1 MTRTA
6 KKSRRKR
13 LGVPRGSAAPP
24 RRPRGR
30 LNPLQRLILTL
41 GRTLVGVLPRSR
53 RVRAA
58 NDPKA

>member
-1 MTRTA
+1 MSRTA
-6 KKSRRKR
+6 KKPRHKRRAA
-13 LGVPRGSAAPP
+13 LRGGASPL
-24 RRPRGR
+24 RRPI
-30 LNPLQRLILTL
+30 NPLQRLILTL

>member
-1 MTRTA
+1 MSRTA
-6 KKSRRKR
+6 KKPRRKR
-13 LGVPRGSAAPP
+13 RAAPRGNVSPP
-24 RRPRGR
+24 RRPP
-30 LNPLQRLILTL
+30 NPLQRLILTL